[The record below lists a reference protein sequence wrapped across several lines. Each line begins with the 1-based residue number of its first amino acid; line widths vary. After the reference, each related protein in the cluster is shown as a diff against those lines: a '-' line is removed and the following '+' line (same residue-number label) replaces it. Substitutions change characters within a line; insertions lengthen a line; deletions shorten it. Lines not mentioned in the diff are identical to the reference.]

1 MNRIN
6 RIIGITAIAVAA
18 VFSWADIPE
27 AAIELVTVPEKESV
41 QLTIYNSADITMVRE
56 RRTLTFKKGMNRIQ
70 FAWAGTLIDPTS
82 LRLRFVTERNRL
94 DLLDTTYPPDRREA
108 LQWNIRSEIN
118 GPAQV
123 EITYFTSGLT
133 WTADYVGIT
142 NENEDS
148 LTLKGYVK
156 VINNSGEDY
165 PNATVRLVVGTINLV
180 EKISDLAKGPA
191 KYPAMK
197 SSRRSLV
204 RSRFKEFVNKAEE
217 SKDSTSGMLS
227 EKKIIKEG
235 LSEYFLFTIEGKE
248 SISNGWKKRMKA
260 VYAENVPLKTIF
272 RLSDTHSQTE
282 VVKYYEFFNKK
293 SRRKSGKGQLGDSP
307 LPDGVYKIFTR
318 KKDMALTF
326 RASVNYRYVA
336 AGDRVKLRTYGTGD
350 VRVDRVVKDYRRVDI
365 KVVKDF
371 YKKPYVR
378 SYYEKYFYETTIT
391 NTLPRKVLVE
401 VERKFSGEYRV
412 EDLKTKTYKV
422 DKYTLKYFPDLRA
435 SSKMSLKYR
444 VLVFRGR
451 R

>member
-1 MNRIN
+1 MNRLN
-6 RIIGITAIAVAA
+6 RIYIISAITVAA
-18 VFSWADIPE
+18 FLSSMEFPE

-82 LRLRFVTERNRL
+82 LRLRFVTKRNRL
-94 DLLDTTYPPDRREA
+94 DLLDTTFPPQRREA

-118 GPAQV
+118 GPAMV
-123 EITYFTSGLT
+123 EIAYFTSGLT

-165 PNATVRLVVGTINLV
+165 PGATVRLVVGTINLV
-180 EKISDLAKGPA
+180 EKISDLARGPV

-197 SSRRSLV
+197 SSV
-204 RSRFKEFVNKAEE
+204 RSMARKRFKDFVGKAEE
-217 SKDSTSGMLS
+217 LESSVSGMVS

-248 SISNGWKKRMKA
+248 SVLNRWQKRMKS
-260 VYAENVPLKTIF
+260 VYAENVPLKTIY
-272 RLSDTHSQTE
+272 RLSDRHSRTE
-282 VVKYYEFFNKK
+282 VVKYYEFFN
-293 SRRKSGKGQLGDSP
+293 RKSERKRGKGELGNSP

-318 KKDMALTF
+318 KKNRDLRF
-326 RASVNYRYVA
+326 RASVNYKYVA
-336 AGDRVKLRTYGTGD
+336 AGDKVKLKTTGTGD
-350 VRVDRVVKDYRRVDI
+350 VRVERVVKDYRRVDI
-365 KVVKDF
+365 KVRKDY
-371 YKKPYVR
+371 YKKPYVK
-378 SYYEKYFYETTIT
+378 SYYEKYFYETAIT

-401 VERKFSGEYRV
+401 VERRFGGEYRV
-412 EDLKTKTYKV
+412 EGLKTKTYKV
-422 DKYTLKYFPDLRA
+422 DKYTLKYFPDLGA
-435 SSKMSLKYR
+435 GSKMNLKYR
-444 VLVFRGR
+444 VLVFRGCR
-451 R
+451 